1 MATRTGKKEKQKTR
15 WELSGSQQEI
25 VRQIGLRQD
34 SELQMLQTHH
44 TREMAVYISTVRKE
58 LKVPSG
64 IGIGLDAEK
73 TPMFIRKLT
82 QEEMK
87 KNQMM
92 NGDKEPNG

>member
-1 MATRTGKKEKQKTR
+1 MASRSAKKDQQKTK

-34 SELQMLQTHH
+34 SEMQMIKTHH

-64 IGIGLDAEK
+64 IAIGLDAEK
-73 TPMFIRKLT
+73 SPMFIRKLT
-82 QEEMK
+82 ADETK
-87 KNQMM
+87 KLQ
-92 NGDKEPNG
+92 NGDQVPNG

>member
-1 MATRTGKKEKQKTR
+1 MATRNGKKEKQKSK
-15 WELSGSQQEI
+15 WELTGSQMEI

-34 SELQMLQTHH
+34 GEIQMIKTHH

-64 IGIGLDAEK
+64 IGIGLDANK
-73 TPMFIRKLT
+73 TPMFIRKLS

-87 KNQMM
+87 KSNMQ

>member
-1 MATRTGKKEKQKTR
+1 MATRNGKKEKQRSK

-34 SELQMLQTHH
+34 SEIQMLKTHH

-64 IGIGLDAEK
+64 IAIGLDAEK
-73 TPMFIRKLT
+73 SPMFIRKLT
-82 QEEMK
+82 ADETK
-87 KNQMM
+87 QMQ
-92 NGDKEPNG
+92 NGDQVPNG

>member
-1 MATRTGKKEKQKTR
+1 MANRSAKKDQQKTK

-34 SELQMLQTHH
+34 SEMQMIKTHH

-64 IGIGLDAEK
+64 IAIGLDAEK
-73 TPMFIRKLT
+73 SPMFIRKLT
-82 QEEMK
+82 ADETK
-87 KNQMM
+87 KLQ
-92 NGDKEPNG
+92 NGDQVPNG

>member
-1 MATRTGKKEKQKTR
+1 MATRTGKKDKQKTK

-34 SELQMLQTHH
+34 SEIKMIRTHH

-64 IGIGLDAEK
+64 IAIGLDAEK
-73 TPMFIRKLT
+73 SPMFIRKLT
-82 QEEMK
+82 ADETK
-87 KNQMM
+87 KMM

>member
-1 MATRTGKKEKQKTR
+1 MASRSKKKEQQKTK

-34 SELQMLQTHH
+34 GEIQMIKTHH

-73 TPMFIRKLT
+73 SPMFIRKLT